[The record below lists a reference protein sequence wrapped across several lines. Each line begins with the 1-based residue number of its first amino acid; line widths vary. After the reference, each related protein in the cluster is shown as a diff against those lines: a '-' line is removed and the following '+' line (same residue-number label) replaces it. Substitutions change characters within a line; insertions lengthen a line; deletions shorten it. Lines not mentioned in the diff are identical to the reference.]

1 GATDH
6 TIKLWD
12 RETGVERHTLTGHEG
27 PVTALAFTPDG
38 KTLVSA
44 STDRSLRLWD
54 TAAGQ
59 ERPRLP
65 GHAQHLTVLPSTP
78 PALAVTPDGKRLLAW
93 IPGERL
99 TTVGVFDLAT
109 GQPLLSF
116 NDQGRKVVSLTF
128 SADGKKTAIG
138 AEDGSVRV
146 YDLDKRGVL
155 LPGGDWFV

>member
-1 GATDH
+1 
-6 TIKLWD
+6 
-12 RETGVERHTLTGHEG
+12 
-27 PVTALAFTPDG
+27 
-38 KTLVSA
+38 A

-155 LPGGDWFV
+155 LPGGDWFVYDKKDGVADLVFAPDAGVLYVGNDVGDVKVCDV